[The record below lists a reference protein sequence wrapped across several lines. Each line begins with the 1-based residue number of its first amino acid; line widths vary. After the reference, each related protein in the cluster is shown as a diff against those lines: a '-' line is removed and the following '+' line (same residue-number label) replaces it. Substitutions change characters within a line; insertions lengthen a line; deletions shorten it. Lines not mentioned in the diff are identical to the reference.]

1 MTTPKIEEIVED
13 FEKWVYSDDV
23 HDVWISYTNV
33 VERFKKA
40 LTSQRQTL
48 RDEIGKMKRYV
59 QKYEDEISADFYHRT
74 GYNQAIA
81 DVLALLDNN

>member
-1 MTTPKIEEIVED
+1 MKERTTPTIEEIVHEFEVKHGQYTSHESRED
-13 FEKWVYSDDV
+13 AKNWLR
-23 HDVWISYTNV
+23 T
-33 VERFKKA
+33 K

-48 RDEIGKMKRYV
+48 REEIGKMKRYG

-81 DVLALLDNN
+81 DVLALLD